1 MRPRNEQSA
10 YKLGLRYLAEH
21 PEGLTAQELTDMLG
35 IAKRNVLAYIKMWRE
50 EEKKVR
56 VCDWRRFEGRG
67 GDMIPVYSLVSFDGQ
82 KDKRKPAAMSQSE
95 KQARYRER
103 LGPII
108 RARRRYQR
116 TGDAKHLKM
125 LMEGVIK
132 K

>member
-10 YKLGLRYLAEH
+10 YKLGLRYLADQ
-21 PEGLTAQELTDMLG
+21 PEGLTAQELTDQLG
-35 IAKRNVLAYIKMWRE
+35 IAKRNVLAYIKYWRE
-50 EEKKVR
+50 EGKIR
-56 VCDWRRFEGRG
+56 ICDWRRFEGRG
-67 GDMIPVYSLVSFDGQ
+67 GDMVPVYALVSFPGQ
-82 KDKRKPAAMSQSE
+82 KDKRKPAPISQAE

-108 RARRRYQR
+108 RARRRLQR

-125 LMEGVIK
+125 LLEGVTK